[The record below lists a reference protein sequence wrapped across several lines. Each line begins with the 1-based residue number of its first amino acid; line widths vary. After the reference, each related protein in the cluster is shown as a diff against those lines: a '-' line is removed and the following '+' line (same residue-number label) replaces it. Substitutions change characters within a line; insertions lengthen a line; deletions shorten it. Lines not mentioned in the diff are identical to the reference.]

1 MSVTSPISAPL
12 LGRDVYVNAALDAFA
27 SVPACDGKLSAKPI
41 EGIRPA
47 GERADTAAT
56 VARRREGNEAYSDS
70 APPFFG
76 NSKSGDV
83 IPFLVQ
89 RLAQEGA
96 ASFESTGDED
106 AALPSVRSAALT
118 AYGAARDSTVEY
130 FSPSPLFDLRV

>member
-1 MSVTSPISAPL
+1 M
-12 LGRDVYVNAALDAFA
+12 YVNAALGALA
-27 SVPACDGKLSAKPI
+27 SAHACDGKPVTKPV

-47 GERADTAAT
+47 GERADTAPT
-56 VARRREGNEAYSDS
+56 VTRRREGNEAYSDS

-76 NSKSGDV
+76 NSKSGDA

-96 ASFESTGDED
+96 ASFETADDEET
-106 AALPSVRSAALT
+106 ALPSVRSAALT

-130 FSPSPLFDLRV
+130 LSPTPLFDLRV

>member
-1 MSVTSPISAPL
+1 
-12 LGRDVYVNAALDAFA
+12 LGRDVYVNAALGALA
-27 SVPACDGKLSAKPI
+27 STHAYDGKPLVKPA

-47 GERADTAAT
+47 GERADTAAA
-56 VARRREGNEAYSDS
+56 VARRENNEPYSDS

-76 NSKSGDV
+76 NSKSGDA

-106 AALPSVRSAALT
+106 VALPSVRSAAVA

-130 FSPSPLFDLRV
+130 LSPTPLFDLRV